1 LPVAFKL
8 NFIGPDGL
16 YVANETFEYTYQN
29 PVPGG
34 GQFNAPAQLATVVT
48 LRTAVDRGR
57 ASKGR
62 MFLPVCGGF
71 QAVGDDGRASATDA
85 ENVADRMAAL
95 FTVINGVY
103 AAAESGDEARGVVGV
118 ASNIGSGTFR
128 RVTHV
133 TVGRVTDTVR
143 SRRNKQLEA
152 PIESEPVTT
161 P

>member
-1 LPVAFKL
+1 
-8 NFIGPDGL
+8 
-16 YVANETFEYTYQN
+16 
-29 PVPGG
+29 
-34 GQFNAPAQLATVVT
+34 
-48 LRTAVDRGR
+48 
-57 ASKGR
+57 
-62 MFLPVCGGF
+62 
-71 QAVGDDGRASATDA
+71 
-85 ENVADRMAAL
+85 MAAL

-133 TVGRVTDTVR
+133 TVGLVTDTVR